1 MPNYTTNYG
10 LHQWEPTDPFLR
22 EDFNGDFSAIDAAL
36 NRAERKNARSHC
48 SATAPGLLQIVVK

>member
-1 MPNYTTNYG
+1 MFLWQT
-10 LHQWEPTDPFLR
+10 LWDPTGPFLR

-48 SATAPGLLQIVVK
+48 SATILGVFSVDIW